1 MLRNTNY
8 KFKTDNM
15 IKKTLETIY
24 FIESGRKSIDSYL
37 AEINKLWPTPKNKK
51 KLTDIELAALNKKQK
66 EDEYNL
72 WLKIRVGD
80 IDARNELVER
90 NLRYV
95 VRVAKQYC
103 WCGAR
108 LEDLIMA
115 GNIGLIIAADYFDA
129 RLGCKFITY
138 ATWYVENEIRKVVN
152 DHFKHG
158 VDYFEKLDA
167 EFMDTCISYQQSW
180 YDSWCETYEAIKVG
194 LKEHKRFIGAD
205 LLFEDYV
212 KMMQQGLSTAEFK
225 RKHHLSDR
233 EMAYFLK
240 QVREEGKALLA
251 A

>member
-1 MLRNTNY
+1 
-8 KFKTDNM
+8 M
-15 IKKTLETIY
+15 IKNKLETIY
-24 FIESGRKSIDSYL
+24 FIERGTKSVDTYL
-37 AEINKLWPTPKNKK
+37 AEINKLWPEPKNKK
-51 KLTDIELAALNKKQK
+51 ELTDKELAGLNKKQK
-66 EDEYNL
+66 EEEYNL
-72 WLKIRVGD
+72 WLKIQAGD

-95 VRVAKQYC
+95 VRVAKQYS

-115 GNIGLIIAADYFDA
+115 GNIGMIIAAENFDA

-205 LLFEDYV
+205 QLFEDYV
-212 KMMQQGLSTAEFK
+212 KMMRQGLSTAEFK

>member
-1 MLRNTNY
+1 MLRYTNY

-37 AEINKLWPTPKNKK
+37 AEINKLWPTPK
-51 KLTDIELAALNKKQK
+51 ALNKKQK

-138 ATWYVENEIRKVVN
+138 ATWYVENEIRKAVS
-152 DHFKHG
+152 DHYKHG
-158 VDYFEKLDA
+158 EDHFEKLDA

-180 YDSWCETYEAIKVG
+180 YDSWCETYEAIKQG
-194 LKEHKRFIGAD
+194 LKEKRFKRAS

-233 EMAYFLK
+233 EMAYFLR

>member
-1 MLRNTNY
+1 MSNPNNR
-8 KFKTDNM
+8 
-15 IKKTLETIY
+15 
-24 FIESGRKSIDSYL
+24 
-37 AEINKLWPTPKNKK
+37 P
-51 KLTDIELAALNKKQK
+51 KKQK
-66 EDEYNL
+66 GFLKLNKEQKLYLKDLWKDCVLTYWRLYGTIPIGQDLTEMKEHVLDELEDQYNL
-72 WLKIRVGD
+72 WLKIRVRD

-138 ATWYVENEIRKVVN
+138 ATWYVENEIRKAVS
-152 DHFKHG
+152 DHYKHG
-158 VDYFEKLDA
+158 EDHFEKLDA
-167 EFMDTCISYQQSW
+167 EFMDTYICRKKDW
-180 YDSWCETYEAIKVG
+180 YDSWSETYEAIKVG
-194 LKEHKRFIGAD
+194 LKEHRRFIGAD
-205 LLFEDYV
+205 RLFEDYV
-212 KMMQQGLSTAEFK
+212 KMMRQGLSTAEFK

-240 QVREEGKALLA
+240 QVCEEGKALLA

>member
-1 MLRNTNY
+1 MN
-8 KFKTDNM
+8 
-15 IKKTLETIY
+15 KKTVETIY
-24 FIESGRKSIDSYL
+24 FIESGRKSIDTYL
-37 AEINKLWPTPKNKK
+37 AEINKLWPAPKNKK

-80 IDARNELVER
+80 KDARNELVER

-103 WCGAR
+103 WSGAR

-115 GNIGLIIAADYFDA
+115 GNVGLIIAADYFDA

-138 ATWYVENEIRKVVN
+138 ATWHIENEIRKVVT
-152 DHFKHG
+152 DHYKHG
-158 VDYFEKLDA
+158 ADYFERLDA
-167 EFMDTCISYQQSW
+167 EFMDTYICRKKDW
-180 YDSWCETYEAIKVG
+180 YDSWSETYEAIKVG
-194 LKEHKRFIGAD
+194 LKEHRRFIGAD
-205 LLFEDYV
+205 RLFEDYV
-212 KMMQQGLSTAEFK
+212 KMMRQGLSTAEFK
-225 RKHHLSDR
+225 KKHHLSDR

-240 QVREEGKALLA
+240 QVCEEGKALLA

>member
-1 MLRNTNY
+1 
-8 KFKTDNM
+8 M
-15 IKKTLETIY
+15 IKNKLETIY
-24 FIESGRKSIDSYL
+24 FIERGTKSVDTYL
-37 AEINKLWPTPKNKK
+37 AEINKLWPEPKNKK
-51 KLTDIELAALNKKQK
+51 ELTDKELAGLNKKQK
-66 EDEYNL
+66 EEEYNL
-72 WLKIRVGD
+72 WLKIQAGD

-167 EFMDTCISYQQSW
+167 EFMDTCISYQQNW
-180 YDSWCETYEAIKVG
+180 YDSWCETYEAIKQG
-194 LKEHKRFIGAD
+194 LKEKRFNRAS